1 MRMHSNVLV
10 QLLKP
15 IDRRLFKT
23 LVKRHNADAYDK
35 SLKSWD
41 HLVALVYAQLA
52 GVGGLRALVP
62 AFNASAGA
70 HYHLGVAALKRST
83 LSDANAR
90 RPVGVFADLFAALSH
105 ALDRRTR
112 AEGAD
117 MIRLIDSTPV
127 PLSRFFDFAR
137 ANGRIHGMKM
147 HLVHDPCANRPM
159 RVEVTP
165 ANVNDIA
172 VGKKTPIEAGAT
184 YVFDKGY
191 CDYAWWTH
199 IAAMGA
205 FFVTRPKNSMR
216 LKILAARPLEA
227 AQSVDADGFT
237 VIEDAEVALAS
248 KGDSKLPMPL
258 RRIIVEREDARR
270 GAKRRI
276 TLIVNDMRRGAHE
289 IAALYKGRWA
299 IELLFRWIKQHLNI
313 RSFLGKSENAVRLQ
327 LLAAMIAFALLRL
340 AACANEVAMPMLRFA
355 ELVGRLAFE
364 RRPIDAIEK
373 PPPKYPARRR
383 LVSARQI
390 EIKWP

>member
-35 SLKSWD
+35 SLKGWD
-41 HLVALVYAQLA
+41 HLVARVYAQLA

-83 LSDANAR
+83 LSDANDR

-137 ANGRIHGMKM
+137 PNGRIHGMKM

-172 VGKKTPIEAGAT
+172 VGKK
-184 YVFDKGY
+184 
-191 CDYAWWTH
+191 
-199 IAAMGA
+199 
-205 FFVTRPKNSMR
+205 SR
-216 LKILAARPLEA
+216 L
-227 AQSVDADGFT
+227 
-237 VIEDAEVALAS
+237 
-248 KGDSKLPMPL
+248 
-258 RRIIVEREDARR
+258 
-270 GAKRRI
+270 
-276 TLIVNDMRRGAHE
+276 
-289 IAALYKGRWA
+289 
-299 IELLFRWIKQHLNI
+299 
-313 RSFLGKSENAVRLQ
+313 
-327 LLAAMIAFALLRL
+327 
-340 AACANEVAMPMLRFA
+340 
-355 ELVGRLAFE
+355 
-364 RRPIDAIEK
+364 
-373 PPPKYPARRR
+373 ARRR
-383 LVSARQI
+383 RSKRARPMCSTKAI
-390 EIKWP
+390 ATTPGGRTSPRRAPFSSPAPRTLCA